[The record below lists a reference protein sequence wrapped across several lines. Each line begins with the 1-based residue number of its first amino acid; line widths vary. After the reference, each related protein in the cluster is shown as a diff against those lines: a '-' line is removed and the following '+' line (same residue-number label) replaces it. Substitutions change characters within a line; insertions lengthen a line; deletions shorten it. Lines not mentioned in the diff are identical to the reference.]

1 MSTSKVQGNS
11 NKRLKNVTIV
21 KPIVYGSYAVPLQKK
36 LENGHTHRWTVF
48 VRGLNG
54 EDISTYIKKVVFR
67 LHESFENPNRVVD
80 SFPFEVSE
88 TGWGEF
94 EILIKLY
101 FQDSSEKHISFFHQ
115 LQLYPKDDTSLQ
127 GKKPVLSDH
136 YDELVFHEPV
146 QSMHKCLT
154 IPPTIPDD
162 KPEYLIN
169 NYTEEREKAELQQI
183 KKYQQ
188 KVLQEIEEYKKK
200 NELLEQKIKSASV
213 TNA

>member
-1 MSTSKVQGNS
+1 MNKIQGNS
-11 NKRLKNVTIV
+11 NKRMKNVTIV

-67 LHESFENPNRVVD
+67 LHESFENPNRIVD
-80 SFPFEVSE
+80 KFPFQVSE

-101 FQDSSEKHISFFHQ
+101 FQDPSEKHLSFFHQ
-115 LQLYPKDDTSLQ
+115 LQLYPKDDTNLQ

-146 QSMHKCLT
+146 QSMHKYLT
-154 IPPTIPDD
+154 LPITIPDE

-169 NYTEEREKAELQQI
+169 NYTEEREKSELLQI

-200 NELLEQKIKSASV
+200 NDLLEQKIKSSSISN
-213 TNA
+213 T